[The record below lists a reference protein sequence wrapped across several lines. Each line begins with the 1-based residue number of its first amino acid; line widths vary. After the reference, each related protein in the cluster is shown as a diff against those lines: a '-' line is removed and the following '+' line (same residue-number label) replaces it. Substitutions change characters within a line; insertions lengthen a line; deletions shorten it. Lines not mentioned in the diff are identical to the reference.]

1 VFLTAY
7 YGLIRL
13 ADVRP
18 GHRVLVHS
26 AAGGVGSSLLQLGRL
41 NGAVMVGVVGKTHKV
56 EVAQSLGAD
65 VVIDKSKTALWAEAE
80 KAAPDGYQIILD
92 ANGVSTL
99 GDSYKHLAPT
109 GRLVVYGFAS
119 MLPKKGGRPNW
130 FKLAW
135 DWLRTPR
142 FNPMEMTGSNKNV
155 MAFNLSYLFE
165 QVELLS
171 EGMEDLLRWCEEGK
185 IKPPPVT
192 SYALE
197 DVAQAHKDIES
208 GMTVGKLVL
217 EP

>member
-1 VFLTAY
+1 
-7 YGLIRL
+7 
-13 ADVRP
+13 
-18 GHRVLVHS
+18 
-26 AAGGVGSSLLQLGRL
+26 
-41 NGAVMVGVVGKTHKV
+41 
-56 EVAQSLGAD
+56 
-65 VVIDKSKTALWAEAE
+65 
-80 KAAPDGYQIILD
+80 
-92 ANGVSTL
+92 
-99 GDSYKHLAPT
+99 
-109 GRLVVYGFAS
+109 
-119 MLPKKGGRPNW
+119 
-130 FKLAW
+130 
-135 DWLRTPR
+135 
-142 FNPMEMTGSNKNV
+142 MTGSNKNV